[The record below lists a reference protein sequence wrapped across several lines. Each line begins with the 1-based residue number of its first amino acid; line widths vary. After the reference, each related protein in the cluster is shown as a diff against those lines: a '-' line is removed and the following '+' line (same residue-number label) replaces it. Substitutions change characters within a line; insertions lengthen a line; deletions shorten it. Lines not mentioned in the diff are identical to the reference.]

1 MLTTVLIFA
10 LITALFEAIL
20 LWHFSS
26 SQWLTSSWHPMY
38 GITISRAGI
47 AAKRAVISHSS
58 AVHLIAVVTN
68 LVVHFGT
75 ITGTM
80 TAITAGLVSFATVPM
95 IIWAMRKFGR

>member
-26 SQWLTSSWHPMY
+26 SAWLTSSWHPAY
-38 GITISRAGI
+38 GMTISRAGI
-47 AAKRAVISHSS
+47 VAKRAAISHSS
-58 AVHLIAVVTN
+58 AVHLAAIGVN
-68 LVVHFGT
+68 LIVHFGT

-80 TAITAGLVSFATVPM
+80 TAITAGLVSFATVPAVT
-95 IIWAMRKFGR
+95 WALRKFGR